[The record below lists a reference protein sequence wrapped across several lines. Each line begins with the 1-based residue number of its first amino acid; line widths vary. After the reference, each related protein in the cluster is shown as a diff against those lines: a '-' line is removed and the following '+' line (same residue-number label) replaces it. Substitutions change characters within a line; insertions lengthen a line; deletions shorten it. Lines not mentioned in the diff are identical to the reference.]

1 MIQPSLN
8 TGSNIDI
15 SVTRPFIFCQVEFM
29 KGFFRKPENIIIVG
43 AGAAGLMAA
52 RELLKEGYIV
62 TVLEAS
68 DRLGGRIQTIRDS
81 RFKFPV
87 EKGVEFIHGD
97 LPLTIQLLKEA
108 AIRYTHVKGEMI
120 RIVNGEWKKQDEFAV
135 GWDELIQQL
144 NQVRDD
150 ETVNDFL
157 NKNFAD
163 KKYDELRNSVLRFA
177 QGFDLA
183 DPAKA
188 SILSLREEWMEEG
201 EQYRIPG
208 GYDQF
213 IDYLENQC
221 RHLGGFIYT
230 SSVVKKIVWQKNDVT
245 VVTKDEKKYYGHK
258 VIVTASLG
266 ILQNDPPVISFY
278 PAISDHIIITEKI
291 GFGSVIKVL
300 LEFKEAFWEEKKK
313 KIGFLF
319 TDEMIPT
326 WWTQYPSSYPL
337 LTGWAGGPQSW
348 PLENKTDE
356 DILQLAL
363 RSLSNI
369 FKRPVDELKQLL
381 TASLVA
387 NWRNDLYSSG
397 AYSYNTIGSKQ
408 AQKFFDIPID
418 DTVFF
423 AGEAFYDGSSPGT
436 VEAAL
441 VSAKNVADKIMSGE
455 S

>member
-1 MIQPSLN
+1 
-8 TGSNIDI
+8 
-15 SVTRPFIFCQVEFM
+15 M
-29 KGFFRKPENIIIVG
+29 KGFFSRPENIIIVG

-62 TVLEAS
+62 TVLEA
-68 DRLGGRIQTIRDS
+68 DNRLGGRIHTIRNS
-81 RFKFPV
+81 SFNFPV

-108 AIRYTHVKGEMI
+108 SIKYTPVKGEMI

-135 GWDELIQQL
+135 GWDELIRQM
-144 NQVRDD
+144 NQVRED
-150 ETVNDFL
+150 ETVNEFL

-183 DPAKA
+183 DPAEA

-201 EQYRIPG
+201 EQYRVPG
-208 GYDQF
+208 GYDQLV
-213 IDYLENQC
+213 DYLEKQC
-221 RHLGGFIYT
+221 RQLGGFIYV
-230 SSVVKKIVWQKNDVT
+230 SSIVKKIAWQKNDVT

-266 ILQNDPPVISFY
+266 MLQNDSPVISFY
-278 PAISDHIIITEKI
+278 PAISNYFVTSKKI
-291 GFGSVIKVL
+291 GFGSVVKVL

-319 TDEMIPT
+319 TDEIIPT
-326 WWTQYPSSYPL
+326 WWTQYPASYPL

-348 PLENKTDE
+348 TLEKKTDE
-356 DILQLAL
+356 EILQLAL

-369 FKRPVDELKQLL
+369 FGISADELKRSL

-387 NWRNDLYSSG
+387 NWRSDRYSLG
-397 AYSYNTIGSKQ
+397 AYSFNTIGSRQ
-408 AQKFFDIPID
+408 AQKFFETPIE
-418 DTVFF
+418 DTIFF

-441 VSAKNVADKIMSGE
+441 VSAKNVVEKIINNE
-455 S
+455 